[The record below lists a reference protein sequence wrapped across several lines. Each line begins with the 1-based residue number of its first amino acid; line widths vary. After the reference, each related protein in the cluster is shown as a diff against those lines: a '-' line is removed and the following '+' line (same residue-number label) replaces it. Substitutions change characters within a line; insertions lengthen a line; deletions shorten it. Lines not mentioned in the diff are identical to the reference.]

1 MASLKRQ
8 TLEKKR
14 SHTLAQRSDPLS
26 PRRGK
31 GHRWR
36 LREKFLV
43 GGLQGFLDYEIIEL
57 LLTLGTPRRDCK
69 EQAKEAIKKFKVLRR
84 VLEADEAE
92 LREIKGIGPHNVF
105 GIRLVQEV
113 SRRFLKEKMLSR
125 PACHSSKEVFDYL
138 FHSLRDAKTER
149 FKVLFLDAKN
159 YILEERTFFEGTV
172 DSSAVYPREVIKA
185 AVRFGA
191 SSLIFVH
198 NHPSG
203 DPEPSESDREI
214 TRELIFATNIMQIKV
229 LDHIII
235 GNNRYFSFADQG
247 LIEEY
252 ELCLKNVR
260 SRL

>member
-1 MASLKRQ
+1 MAAV
-8 TLEKKR
+8 KKKNSER
-14 SHTLAQRSDPLS
+14 KKAHPI
-26 PRRGK
+26 GK
-31 GHRWR
+31 GPDALSHNPGSGHRQR
-36 LREKFLV
+36 LKEKFLI
-43 GGLQGFLDYEIIEL
+43 GGLQGFLDYEIVEL

-69 EQAKEAIKKFKVLRR
+69 SQAKEAMERFRVLRR

-113 SRRFLKEKMLSR
+113 ARRFLKEKMLSR
-125 PACHSSKEVFDYL
+125 PVVHSSKEVFDYL
-138 FHSLRDAKTER
+138 YHSLRDAKTER

-185 AVRFGA
+185 AVRHSA

-214 TRELIFATNIMQIKV
+214 TKELVFASNIMQIKV

-235 GNNRYFSFADQG
+235 GNNCYFSFADRG
-247 LIEEY
+247 LIDEY
-252 ELCLKNVR
+252 ERCLQTVR

>member
-1 MASLKRQ
+1 MVASKEQ
-8 TLEKKR
+8 NGEKVGTNTFNQRFKMTSR
-14 SHTLAQRSDPLS
+14 SP
-26 PRRGK
+26 GI
-31 GHRWR
+31 GHRQR
-36 LREKFLV
+36 LKEKFLI
-43 GGLQGFLDYEIIEL
+43 GGLQGFLDYEIVEL

-69 EQAKEAIKKFKVLRR
+69 KQAKEAMEKFKVLRR
-84 VLEADEAE
+84 VLEADEVE

-113 SRRFLKEKMLSR
+113 ARRFLKEKMLSR
-125 PACHSSKEVFDYL
+125 PVCHSSKEVFDYL
-138 FHSLRDAKTER
+138 YHSLRDAKTEQ

-185 AVRFGA
+185 AVRHCA
-191 SSLIFVH
+191 SSIIFVH

-214 TRELIFATNIMQIKV
+214 TKELVFAMNIMQIKT

-235 GNNRYFSFADQG
+235 GNNCYFSFADRG
-247 LIEEY
+247 LIDEY
-252 ELCLKNVR
+252 ERCLRKVR
-260 SRL
+260 NRL

>member
-1 MASLKRQ
+1 MAVGKKQYSERKKAYTITQNHKSL
-8 TLEKKR
+8 
-14 SHTLAQRSDPLS
+14 SHSAGT
-26 PRRGK
+26 
-31 GHRWR
+31 GHRQR
-36 LREKFLV
+36 LKEKFLI
-43 GGLQGFLDYEIIEL
+43 GGLQGFLDYEIVEL

-69 EQAKEAIKKFKVLRR
+69 RQAKEAMERFKVLRR

-92 LREIKGIGPHNVF
+92 LQEINGIGPHNVF

-125 PACHSSKEVFDYL
+125 PVCHSSKEVFDYL
-138 FHSLRDAKTER
+138 YHSLRDAKTEQ

-172 DSSAVYPREVIKA
+172 DTSAVYPREVIKA
-185 AVRFGA
+185 AVRHCA

-214 TRELIFATNIMQIKV
+214 TKELVFATNIMQIKV

-235 GNNRYFSFADQG
+235 GNNCYFSFADRG
-247 LIEEY
+247 LIDEY
-252 ELCLKNVR
+252 ERCIRSVR

>member
-1 MASLKRQ
+1 MTAGKRQ
-8 TLEKKR
+8 TAGKKR
-14 SHTLAQRSDPLS
+14 PHNLTKTSNSLS
-26 PRRGK
+26 IRPET

-43 GGLQGFLDYEIIEL
+43 GGLQGFLDYEIVEL

-69 EQAKEAIKKFKVLRR
+69 EQAKEAIKRFKVLRR
-84 VLEADEAE
+84 VLEADETE

-113 SRRFLKEKMLSR
+113 SRRFLKEKMLNR
-125 PACHSSKEVFDYL
+125 PVCHSSKEVFDYL
-138 FHSLRDAKTER
+138 YHSLRDARTER

-214 TRELIFATNIMQIKV
+214 TKELIFATNIMQIKV

>member
-1 MASLKRQ
+1 LSLRAM
-8 TLEKKR
+8 TVERKKIR
-14 SHTLAQRSDPLS
+14 ISRKPKD
-26 PRRGK
+26 

-36 LREKFLV
+36 LREKFLT
-43 GGLQGFLDYEIIEL
+43 GGLQGFLDYEIVEL

-69 EQAKEAIKKFKVLRR
+69 EQAKEAMQKFKVLRR
-84 VLEADEAE
+84 VLEADEEE
-92 LREIKGIGPHNVF
+92 LQEINGIGAHNVF

-138 FHSLRDAKTER
+138 YHSLRDAKTER

-185 AVRFGA
+185 AVRVGA

-214 TRELIFATNIMQIKV
+214 TKELIFATNLMQIKV

-252 ELCLKNVR
+252 ELCLKNFR